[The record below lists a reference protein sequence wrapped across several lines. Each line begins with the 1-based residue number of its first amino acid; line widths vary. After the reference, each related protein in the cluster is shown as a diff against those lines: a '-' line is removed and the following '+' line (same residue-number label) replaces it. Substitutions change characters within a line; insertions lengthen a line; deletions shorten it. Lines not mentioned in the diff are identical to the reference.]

1 MDTHVLAGG
10 VPRVTDFRIGR
21 TIKIVR
27 VGGTGADSR
36 IGCRTG
42 IVVRIVVR
50 ILAEW
55 VDYAR
60 GGVSRALV
68 TVVVQAALGRS
79 HPTRGRFEGCQL
91 GQVDAGIML
100 GPAVGVVGQVGALE
114 YSGGGSVCTAVPP
127 KEDLA
132 DGIDPR
138 HGHPIEEVTAPLALG
153 GIVVHTGAGIVAVL
167 VGGERFGFKTI
178 VAVGIALVT
187 IEVAVI
193 IVGVLVGRI
202 RDAVAI
208 QIGVIAEGLEIQLVV
223 LGGVDHHSRLH
234 SLLDNVDRHG
244 TEVLGSVILAGQG
257 STCRER
263 TREHQPCD
271 DESSQSFCYCV
282 VDNLHTTL
290 LVQYLQSE
298 TAALVMGKLSS
309 RHWTARVV

>member
-167 VGGERFGFKTI
+167 VGGEGFGFKTI
-178 VAVGIALVT
+178 IAVAVALVAVE
-187 IEVAVI
+187 IAVI
-193 IVGVLVGRI
+193 VVGVLVGRL
-202 RDAVAI
+202 RDAVSI
-208 QIGVIAEGLEIQLVV
+208 QVGVIAEGLEIELMI

-234 SLLDNVDRHG
+234 SLLDDIDRHG
-244 TEVLGSVILAGQG
+244 AEVVGSVTLAGQDR
-257 STCRER
+257 TCRNR
-263 TREHQPCD
+263 AREHQTCD
-271 DESSQSFCYCV
+271 DESCQSF
-282 VDNLHTTL
+282 L
-290 LVQYLQSE
+290 
-298 TAALVMGKLSS
+298 
-309 RHWTARVV
+309 